1 MDVFEVKTG
10 QIVKA
15 SSAKMSDSC
24 SFYLVKISACSRLL
38 IIHFGNCITDVF
50 GIVMPRLDTLAK
62 CILNKIMKKT

>member
-10 QIVKA
+10 QMVKA

-38 IIHFGNCITDVF
+38 IIHFGNCITAVF
-50 GIVMPRLDTLAK
+50 GIVMHRLDTLAK